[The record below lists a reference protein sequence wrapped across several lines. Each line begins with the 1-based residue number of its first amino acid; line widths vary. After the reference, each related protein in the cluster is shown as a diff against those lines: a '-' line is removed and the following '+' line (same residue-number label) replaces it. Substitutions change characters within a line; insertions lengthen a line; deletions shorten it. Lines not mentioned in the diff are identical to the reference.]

1 MILKYVVSDFAIL
14 INLDFIIKRTLGI
27 KRKNLQLEVFLVY
40 LVLTDI
46 GLTGKLLAMVPTIR
60 SNSLNCLTR
69 SLGVISY

>member
-27 KRKNLQLEVFLVY
+27 KSKKPPIGGFPVY